1 MGIVKLPRLS
11 HVHGGEILGEVTS
24 GDGIGSVA
32 AGAYPATL
40 KRLIGSWLDAHSSI
54 PVIASGM
61 VGSRHG
67 WREAAY
73 VKCPAGPPDVAKR
86 LTEVEADG
94 RRVMLAP
101 GLSYLDE
108 SGQPDV
114 IRGEETEIFGIAD
127 AGARLIVLPGSHSK
141 WAKVEGERVAAFRTF
156 VTGELFAA
164 LRDHTVAGAFARA
177 APAKSPGQ
185 AFALGVL
192 RGAAAASC
200 QGGSGLLGVLFGAR
214 SLPLMGSLPEDDAG
228 EYLSGLLIGAE
239 IEEGRRLY
247 PGEEPY
253 VAGAEALV
261 ERYRAAFDALGVSL
275 AGATAGRSARALS
288 HRSRRGAPVTLQL
301 APTPLVAILRGVTPD
316 EADSIAAVIVE
327 AGFGAI
333 EVPLNSPD
341 PRASIE
347 LIARLFGDKVLVA
360 AGTVL
365 EPREVDEVAAAGAKL
380 VVAPNSDPAVV
391 ERAVKLGLAAVPGV
405 ATLTEA
411 FAALKAGASGLKLFP
426 GEALGPDIVRAWRSV
441 LPKEAQLYPR
451 RRRHARAHRP
461 LSARRRDRL
470 RHWLGALQA
479 RRERRGGRAR
489 RADVRE
495 GVEGERVAS
504 HSRLVCRAR
513 IVSEVSLKRGRS
525 LRIASSKAIICAV
538 SNSEPIGRTE
548 SLPP

>member
-1 MGIVKLPRLS
+1 MSPALIALDWGSSSFRAYLMS
-11 HVHGGEILGEVTS
+11 TEGEILGEVTS

-108 SGQPDV
+108 FGQPDV

-185 AFALGVL
+185 AFALGVQ
-192 RGAAAASC
+192 RGAAAAAC
-200 QGGSGLLGVLFGAR
+200 QGRSGLLGLLFGAR

-261 ERYRAAFDALGVSL
+261 ERYRAAFDALGVS
-275 AGATAGRSARALS
+275 ARA
-288 HRSRRGAPVTLQL
+288 AP
-301 APTPLVAILRGVTPD
+301 
-316 EADSIAAVIVE
+316 
-327 AGFGAI
+327 
-333 EVPLNSPD
+333 
-341 PRASIE
+341 PRAAARG
-347 LIARLFGDKVLVA
+347 LFRIARDG
-360 AGTVL
+360 
-365 EPREVDEVAAAGAKL
+365 
-380 VVAPNSDPAVV
+380 
-391 ERAVKLGLAAVPGV
+391 
-405 ATLTEA
+405 
-411 FAALKAGASGLKLFP
+411 
-426 GEALGPDIVRAWRSV
+426 
-441 LPKEAQLYPR
+441 
-451 RRRHARAHRP
+451 
-461 LSARRRDRL
+461 RL
-470 RHWLGALQA
+470 L
-479 RRERRGGRAR
+479 
-489 RADVRE
+489 
-495 GVEGERVAS
+495 
-504 HSRLVCRAR
+504 
-513 IVSEVSLKRGRS
+513 
-525 LRIASSKAIICAV
+525 
-538 SNSEPIGRTE
+538 
-548 SLPP
+548 